1 MSQKIL
7 PKENSVY
14 TNASLEPYQ
23 SPTQQNARSSKG
35 SEKLGINGTPAF
47 RELPAYNSIKSNKIL
62 NHNNGFINI
71 CEDAPQGPGT
81 GYSAFGTPASSV
93 DIVCGRVTSIPEVSR
108 NSKIFVNDNFLYDAA
123 RIYVSETTDLED
135 NFSMPQGDNI
145 RQEAKSGIGAQADVI
160 ALKGKTGIK
169 LTTGQY
175 GERNSKGGKIRSGSG
190 IELIAGTY
198 TENLQPLVLGDNHV
212 DSMIKIIKRI
222 NELTDAVI
230 DLAQVHNNS
239 ILLLQSHS
247 HPLGVDP
254 ATGLPGAAPSP
265 VLLGGLALNF
275 TDNTVMG
282 IMNGT
287 VNKINLLFDDINYL
301 SALGFSSVN
310 SDLNRTN

>member
-14 TNASLEPYQ
+14 TNASAESFQ
-23 SPTQQNARSSKG
+23 SATQKNARSSKG
-35 SEKLGINGTPAF
+35 FANLGINGKSVF
-47 RELPAYNSIKSNKIL
+47 RELPTYNSIESSKIL
-62 NHNNGFINI
+62 NNNNGYINI
-71 CEDAPQGPGT
+71 CEDAPGGPGT

-93 DIVCGRVTSIPEVSR
+93 DIVCGRLTSLPEVSTT
-108 NSKIFVNDNFLYDAA
+108 SGIYVNDNFMYDAA

-135 NFSMPQGDNI
+135 NFSMPAGENI
-145 RQEAKSGIGAQADVI
+145 RQEGKSGIGAQADVI

-198 TENLQPLVLGDNHV
+198 TENLQPLVLGDNMEKSLK
-212 DSMIKIIKRI
+212 SMIKRI
-222 NELTDAVI
+222 NTLSDIVV
-230 DLAQVHNNS
+230 DLAQVQNQAL
-239 ILLLQSHS
+239 ILIQSHS
-247 HPLGVDP
+247 HTLGIDP
-254 ATGLPGAAPSP
+254 TTGLPGAVPSAA
-265 VLLGGLALNF
+265 LLAGVPF
-275 TDNTVMG
+275 SISDNITKG

-287 VNKINLLFDDINYL
+287 INKINLLFDDVNYL
-301 SALGFSSVN
+301 SSLGKYYIN

>member
-47 RELPAYNSIKSNKIL
+47 RELPAYNSIKSSKIL

-81 GYSAFGTPASSV
+81 GYSAFGTPASSI
-93 DIVCGRVTSIPEVSR
+93 DLVCGRGPMDS
-108 NSKIFVNDNFLYDAA
+108 NFYVNDNFSSDAA
-123 RIYVSETTDLED
+123 RIYISETTDLED
-135 NFSMPQGDNI
+135 NFSMPKGDNI
-145 RQEAKSGIGAQADVI
+145 RQEAKSGFGAQADVI

-175 GERNSKGGKIRSGSG
+175 GERNSKDGKIRSGSG

-198 TENLQPLVLGDNHV
+198 IENLQPLVLGDNHV
-212 DSMIKIIKRI
+212 DSMKKVIKRI
-222 NELTDAVI
+222 NELTNAVI
-230 DLAQVHNNS
+230 NLAQVHNNS

-247 HPLGVDP
+247 HPLGIDP
-254 ATGLPGAAPSP
+254 TTGLPGAAPSA

>member
-198 TENLQPLVLGDNHV
+198 TENLQPLVLGDNLEKAMKSIV
-212 DSMIKIIKRI
+212 KRI
-222 NELTDAVI
+222 NDLSDIVI
-230 DLAQVHNNS
+230 DLAQVHNQTL
-239 ILLLQSHS
+239 IELQAHT
-247 HPLGVDP
+247 HPIAITP
-254 ATGLPGAAPSP
+254 ATGPVAVPSP
-265 VLLGGLALNF
+265 QLLAGLSFKIA
-275 TDNTVMG
+275 DNTTKG
-282 IMNGT
+282 IINGT
-287 VNKINLLFDDINYL
+287 VNKLNLLFDDINYL
-301 SALGFSSVN
+301 SSLGKYYIS

>member
-14 TNASLEPYQ
+14 TNASLKPYQ
-23 SPTQQNARSSKG
+23 SPTQQNARSNKG
-35 SEKLGINGTPAF
+35 SEKLGINGTPAP
-47 RELPAYNSIKSNKIL
+47 RELPAYNSIKSSKIL

-93 DIVCGRVTSIPEVSR
+93 DIVCGRGPMDS
-108 NSKIFVNDNFLYDAA
+108 NLYVNDNFSSDAA
-123 RIYVSETTDLED
+123 RFYISETTDLED
-135 NFSMPQGDNI
+135 NFSMPKGDNI
-145 RQEAKSGIGAQADVI
+145 RQEAKSGIGAEADVI
-160 ALKGKTGIK
+160 SLKGKTGVK

-175 GERNSKGGKIRSGSG
+175 GERNSKDGKIRTGSG

-198 TENLQPLVLGDNHV
+198 TENLQPLVLGDNQV
-212 DSMIKIIKRI
+212 DSMKKVIKRI

-230 DLAQVHNNS
+230 NLAQVHNNS

-247 HPLGVDP
+247 HPLGIDP
-254 ATGLPGAAPSP
+254 TTGLPGAAPSP
-265 VLLGGLALNF
+265 LLLGSLALNF
-275 TDNTVMG
+275 SDNTIIG

-301 SALGFSSVN
+301 SALGFSHIN